1 MNTVK
6 HMIRWCVRHVYTS
19 VTFAFFVWVVFF
31 DNSNLYTQLKI
42 IRKIYLMECDIA
54 SYSDKVHE
62 LKSRLFTM
70 CTLQSIEKI
79 ARENFYMHKANEKI
93 ILVDD

>member
-1 MNTVK
+1 
-6 HMIRWCVRHVYTS
+6 MIRWCARHVYTS
-19 VTFAFFVWVVFF
+19 VTFAFLVWVVFF

-42 IRKIYLMECDIA
+42 IRKIHFMESEIV
-54 SYSDKVHE
+54 SYSNKVNE
-62 LKSRLFTM
+62 LKSRLSTM
-70 CTLQSIEKI
+70 GTPQSIEKI